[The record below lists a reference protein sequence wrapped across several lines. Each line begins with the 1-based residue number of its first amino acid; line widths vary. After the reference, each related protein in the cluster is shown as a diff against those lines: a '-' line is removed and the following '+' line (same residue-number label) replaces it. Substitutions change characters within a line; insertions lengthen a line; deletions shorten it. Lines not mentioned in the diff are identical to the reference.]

1 MQIYIGQRHALRLF
15 GIFKAYIVEINGTV
29 LHLGQ
34 PVFRARQ
41 RTFFFSVKT
50 STIRSAD
57 SIDIVIITNTIDS
70 IIRLMRI

>member
-1 MQIYIGQRHALRLF
+1 MRSAFFEYLKLTFSKSIEPSLTSVRAFSGLVRL
-15 GIFKAYIVEINGTV
+15 
-29 LHLGQ
+29 L
-34 PVFRARQ
+34 
-41 RTFFFSVKT
+41 FSVKT